1 MRLAAGSAGP
11 GREPSVAPTSGPATA
26 WDGDPGRDGA
36 SGCVS
41 GPGSEPSSG
50 PGTAPDPTRRLFAP
64 EAESGAGPGAE
75 SEAEPG
81 AESGSES
88 TNGSARRERR
98 RGAREQTPAQR
109 ALGLLTRR
117 EHSRK
122 ELTRKLTA
130 RGLDRD
136 EVEAAVGRLAEAG
149 WQDDTRFAESL
160 VRARANNGYGPLHIR
175 AELGTHGLD
184 SQAVA
189 EALQGYEG
197 DWLENARELVRRRF
211 GEGFA
216 TDPARRRKAADLLV
230 RRGFDAETVRNASR
244 SRDPD

>member
-11 GREPSVAPTSGPATA
+11 PGREPSLAPSAVPATA

-36 SGCVS
+36 SGCA
-41 GPGSEPSSG
+41 SG
-50 PGTAPDPTRRLFAP
+50 PGTDPDPTRRLFAP
-64 EAESGAGPGAE
+64 EAEPG
-75 SEAEPG
+75 AEPG